1 MDTHLDTRLNTSSL
15 PEMASQP
22 QAVLPGE
29 GRQHAAAPGIGVDPD
44 GRPGGVSRNKSRRRG
59 RTILLAT
66 AAVLVVSVAGGVF
79 LLSPYNHLVPVNTAR
94 IEAQARQI
102 AASAGIT
109 LPPIVAP
116 AARLATAPRPEVKPV
131 YRQDVQHVDAGEQ
144 MREIL
149 GYHDAPAVR
158 TTSARGAPRL
168 APSEDTHAS
177 TGEGRPEQ
185 ASAKPVLPAAA
196 PAPRVSV
203 TPAPTAETV
212 GVTPVIRPAAPVVT
226 PSPPSDMAVA
236 EPGMAP
242 PPAPTATPVPSVATS
257 TPPAPVPA
265 AEPVSPTAAV
275 LDDVRPQG
283 QRTTLAALPSAAPAA
298 PQVPATSRDV
308 APAPADPAA
317 TATLLRPAPM
327 ARGEQIDVLNLVAQ
341 LGVVIRDLR
350 TENAALRSRVQSS
363 VEKVDGAVADFE
375 RRLALA
381 EARGAMNAAMGVEA
395 PPTSSASS
403 TGATIRTVSLT
414 SAPAGARSLPP
425 PSSPSGPAPRRYR
438 VTAASPGLAMLSE
451 LDRSGG
457 EGSQLQV
464 QVGDDVPGYGR
475 ISAIRQRGTAWSV
488 VTDRG
493 AIE

>member
-1 MDTHLDTRLNTSSL
+1 MDTHLDNRLNTSSL

-22 QAVLPGE
+22 QAILPGE
-29 GRQHAAAPGIGVDPD
+29 GAQHAAALGISVDPD
-44 GRPGGVSRNKSRRRG
+44 GRPAGASRTKPRRRG
-59 RTILLAT
+59 RTVLLAT
-66 AAVLVVSVAGGVF
+66 AAVLVVSVAGGAF

-109 LPPIVAP
+109 LPAVVAP
-116 AARLATAPRPEVKPV
+116 ASRLATAPRPEVKPV
-131 YRQDVQHVDAGEQ
+131 YRDDVQHADAGEQ

-149 GYHDAPAVR
+149 GYHDSAAARTPSTPETPRSAPID
-158 TTSARGAPRL
+158 
-168 APSEDTHAS
+168 DTPAGS
-177 TGEGRPEQ
+177 GEGRPEQ
-185 ASAKPVLPAAA
+185 SRTKPVLPAAA
-196 PAPRVSV
+196 PAPRASV
-203 TPAPTAETV
+203 ISAPPAGAV
-212 GVTPVIRPAAPVVT
+212 GVTPTIRPAAPAVT
-226 PSPPSDMAVA
+226 PPPSDTAIA

-242 PPAPTATPVPSVATS
+242 PAAPTATPVPSAASS
-257 TPPAPVPA
+257 TPPARAAA
-265 AEPVSPTAAV
+265 AEPVNPTAAV
-275 LDDVRPQG
+275 PDDVRPHE
-283 QRTTLAALPSAAPAA
+283 QRAALAALPSAVPAA
-298 PQVPATSRDV
+298 AQVPLTPRDA

-317 TATLLRPAPM
+317 TAIELRPAPM

-363 VEKVDGAVADFE
+363 VDKVDGAVADFE

-381 EARGAMNAAMGVEA
+381 EARGAMNAAMGVETA
-395 PPTSSASS
+395 PTSGTAS

-414 SAPAGARSLPP
+414 SAPAGARPQSP
-425 PSSPSGPAPRRYR
+425 PSSPSGPASRRYR

-475 ISAIRQRGTAWSV
+475 ISAIRQRGTVWSV